1 MNESIGKTYD
11 QIYAN
16 FSKIAICEQI
26 LKSLPESHVA
36 FRPKPPDKGKNT
48 MMTMIM
54 QVLPIT
60 I

>member
-16 FSKIAICEQI
+16 FSKITICEPI
-26 LKSLPESHVA
+26 LESLPESHVA
-36 FRPKPPDKGKNT
+36 FRPKPPNEGKNT
-48 MMTMIM
+48 RVIM